1 MWKLLG
7 SVKLP
12 NSVAQVW
19 DYFRD
24 PLSNVTFEKWLIEA
38 LARLRTYRV
47 LLAGWRCGVLR
58 ELSPLLEKRDSDNSV
73 LGAGHEL
80 LVDTAG

>member
-1 MWKLLG
+1 MWELLG

-24 PLSNVTFEKWLIEA
+24 PLSYVTFEKWLIEA

-58 ELSPLLEKRDSDNSV
+58 KVVPAAWRNGTVIIPCWVQLMGS
-73 LGAGHEL
+73 
-80 LVDTAG
+80 